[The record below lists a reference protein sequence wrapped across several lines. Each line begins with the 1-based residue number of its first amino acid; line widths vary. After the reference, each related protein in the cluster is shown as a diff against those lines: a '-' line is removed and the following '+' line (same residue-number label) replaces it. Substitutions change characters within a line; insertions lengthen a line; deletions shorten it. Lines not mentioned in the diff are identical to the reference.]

1 MNSKILMTVM
11 LILIIGALLFA
22 GQGIMMHNQVSIEEQ
37 KFHTL
42 QDQYFSLSKST
53 RDAAETDSSLNKDL
67 VEINNFPSE
76 LLRLKLVGVGKILS
90 GIFILLFA
98 ILLALM
104 SMPARLAKIIK
115 K

>member
-1 MNSKILMTVM
+1 MKLKMRMIGMSA
-11 LILIIGALLFA
+11 LIIGALIFA
-22 GQGIMMHNQVSIEEQ
+22 GQGVMMHNRVSIEEQ

-42 QDQYFSLSKST
+42 QNQYFSLSKST

-67 VEINNFPSE
+67 VTIKNYPSE

-98 ILLALM
+98 ILLALI
-104 SMPARLAKIIK
+104 SMPARLASIIK